1 MKYVAVENF
10 LAETDGIVG
19 TYVGMNNFYLYRFED
34 STRFTFI
41 PWDKSEAFTGGPEY
55 PIWHYVDDVP
65 TWMRNR
71 LVDRAVPF
79 SELRRVYLDT
89 LMECTRLTAG
99 PALAG
104 ESPGVDPSGG
114 WLEAEIVREYQQIHA
129 AALADTVKPFSNEA
143 FDAAVQHLLA
153 FARMRG
159 EFVKLDVA
167 RSPR

>member
-1 MKYVAVENF
+1 MFF
-10 LAETDGIVG
+10 LFHT
-19 TYVGMNNFYLYRFED
+19 T
-34 STRFTFI
+34 FTSGCFPYSVLRI
-41 PWDKSEAFTGGPEY
+41 
-55 PIWHYVDDVP
+55 
-65 TWMRNR
+65 
-71 LVDRAVPF
+71 PF
-79 SELRRVYLDT
+79 SVRSLLGLGLLALASFWYSRVYLDT
-89 LMECTRLTAG
+89 LIECTALTAG